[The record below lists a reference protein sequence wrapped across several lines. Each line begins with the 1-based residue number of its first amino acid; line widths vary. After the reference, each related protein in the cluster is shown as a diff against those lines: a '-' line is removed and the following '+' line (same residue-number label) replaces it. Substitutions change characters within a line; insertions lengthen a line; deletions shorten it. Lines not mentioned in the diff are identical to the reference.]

1 MKLHDNNKRTGFTM
15 LVLFENTN
23 INAKGNKK
31 FTLSVTHHADNSYS
45 VTQRTYNVFRD
56 GREIMQYEKN
66 TTFGSVAALLEGDF
80 TRSRQGKL
88 FVEEFA
94 KK

>member
-1 MKLHDNNKRTGFTM
+1 M
-15 LVLFENTN
+15 LVIFENTN
-23 INAKGNKK
+23 INTKGNKK
-31 FTLSVTHHADNSYS
+31 FTLSVTQLGDVSYL
-45 VTQRTYNVFRD
+45 VTQRTYNIFRD

-66 TTFGSVAALLEGDF
+66 STFGSAAELLSGDF

-94 KK
+94 KKQSGI

>member
-1 MKLHDNNKRTGFTM
+1 M
-15 LVLFENTN
+15 LVIFENTN
-23 INAKGNKK
+23 INSKGNKK
-31 FTLSVTHHADNSYS
+31 FTLSVTQLADDSYS

-56 GREIMQYEKN
+56 GREILQYEKN
-66 TTFGSVAALLEGDF
+66 TAFGSVAELLMGDF

-94 KK
+94 KNQ

>member
-1 MKLHDNNKRTGFTM
+1 M
-15 LVLFENTN
+15 LVIFENTN
-23 INAKGNKK
+23 INTKGNKK
-31 FTLSVTHHADNSYS
+31 FTLSVTQLAEDSYS

-80 TRSRQGKL
+80 TKSRQGKI
-88 FVEEFA
+88 FIKEFNQ
-94 KK
+94 KSNYK

>member
-1 MKLHDNNKRTGFTM
+1 M
-15 LVLFENTN
+15 LVIFENTN
-23 INAKGNKK
+23 INTKGNKK
-31 FTLSVTHHADNSYS
+31 FTLSVTQLAEDSYS

-80 TRSRQGKL
+80 TKSRQGKI
-88 FVEEFA
+88 FIKEFYQ
-94 KK
+94 KSNYK

>member
-1 MKLHDNNKRTGFTM
+1 M
-15 LVLFENTN
+15 LVIFENTN
-23 INAKGNKK
+23 INSKGNKK
-31 FTLSVTHHADNSYS
+31 FTLSVTQLADDSYS

-56 GREIMQYEKN
+56 GREILQYEKN
-66 TTFGSVAALLEGDF
+66 TAFDSVAELLMGDF

-94 KK
+94 KNQ

>member
-1 MKLHDNNKRTGFTM
+1 M
-15 LVLFENTN
+15 LVIFENTN
-23 INAKGNKK
+23 INTKGNKK
-31 FTLSVTHHADNSYS
+31 FTLSVTQLADDSYS

-66 TTFGSVAALLEGDF
+66 STFQSFSALLEGDF

-88 FVEEFA
+88 FVEQFA